1 MRRPDVRYAVV
12 VADPARGRRIAA
24 VLPWGAGLD
33 VAAARVAV
41 AAEHGRTVADT
52 LVVVEPDDL
61 PLTEQG
67 KPDRAAIMALAPS

>member
-12 VADPARGRRIAA
+12 VADPGHGRRIAV

-33 VAAARVAV
+33 VAAGRDAVAV
-41 AAEHGRTVADT
+41 EHGRSVADT

-67 KPDRAAIMALAPS
+67 DPTRAAIMALAPS

>member
-1 MRRPDVRYAVV
+1 MCLPDVRYAVV
-12 VADPARGRRIAA
+12 VADPERGRRIAA

-33 VAAARVAV
+33 VAAGRDAV
-41 AAEHGRTVADT
+41 ADEYGRAVADA

-67 KPDRAAIMALAPS
+67 KPDRAAIMALAPP